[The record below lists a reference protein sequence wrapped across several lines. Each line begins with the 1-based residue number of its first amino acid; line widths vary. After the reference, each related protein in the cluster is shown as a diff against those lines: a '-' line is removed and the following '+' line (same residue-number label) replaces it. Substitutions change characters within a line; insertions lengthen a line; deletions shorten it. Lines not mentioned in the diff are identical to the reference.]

1 MVINDK
7 GGCKGKKVARKH
19 LTKGKNELRLSHSSN
34 EKYAI
39 VKRLLGNTCDVV
51 CDDGKERRC
60 IIRGKFTGRNKRD
73 NMIDSG
79 TFILVG
85 LREWVNEDMTG
96 GGSGG
101 SGGSGGGVG
110 GGNKN
115 VKFCDLLEV
124 YNLSERDILRRTHG
138 VFDNLKDESI
148 NGKYDDYS
156 SSSVA
161 FIDQNT
167 LKYQEMVKKMEKK
180 GGGSGTGSGSDDG
193 DGDGD
198 GDDDTQNEQSVI
210 ITTNVK
216 HIGKGVIS
224 QSYDISDSEGEGEG
238 DDDDD
243 DDISVKEEEGG
254 DQDGNREFEEVD
266 KYQNESKN
274 KNNTHNH
281 YKKFEYTQENIVDI
295 DDI

>member
-1 MVINDK
+1 MVINEK

-60 IIRGKFTGRNKRD
+60 VIRGKFTGRNKRD

-79 TFILVG
+79 TFILIG

-96 GGSGG
+96 GG
-101 SGGSGGGVG
+101 GVEC
-110 GGNKN
+110 GNKN

-148 NGKYDDYS
+148 TGKYDDYS

-180 GGGSGTGSGSDDG
+180 GGGSGTGSGSDD
-193 DGDGD
+193 DNQ
-198 GDDDTQNEQSVI
+198 DDTCNEQSVV

-224 QSYDISDSEGEGEG
+224 QSYDISDSDG
-238 DDDDD
+238 DSDSDSD
-243 DDISVKEEEGG
+243 SVKEQEQAQEQEQEE
-254 DQDGNREFEEVD
+254 

>member
-1 MVINDK
+1 MVINEK

-39 VKRLLGNTCDVV
+39 VKKLLGNTCDVI

-60 IIRGKFTGRNKRD
+60 MIRGKFTGRNKRD
-73 NMIDSG
+73 NMIDG
-79 TFILVG
+79 GVYILVG
-85 LREWVNEDMTG
+85 LREWVNEGIG
-96 GGSGG
+96 GGGG
-101 SGGSGGGVG
+101 ASTGH
-110 GGNKN
+110 NN
-115 VKFCDLLEV
+115 INLCDLLEV
-124 YNLSERDILRRTHG
+124 YNSSERDILKRTHG
-138 VFDNLKDESI
+138 VFESFKDESI
-148 NGKYDDYS
+148 TSKYDNYG

-161 FIDQNT
+161 FVDQNT

-180 GGGSGTGSGSDDG
+180 GGGSGSGSDD
-193 DGDGD
+193 
-198 GDDDTQNEQSVI
+198 DDADNEQSVI

-224 QSYDISDSEGEGEG
+224 QSYDISDSDSENEDEDEDKRERKSNDVSVEEEFKEGE
-238 DDDDD
+238 
-243 DDISVKEEEGG
+243 
-254 DQDGNREFEEVD
+254 
-266 KYQNESKN
+266 KYQNESKS

-281 YKKFEYTQENIVDI
+281 YKKIEYTQENIVDI

>member
-1 MVINDK
+1 MVINEK

-39 VKRLLGNTCDVV
+39 VKKLLGNTCDVI

-60 IIRGKFTGRNKRD
+60 MIRGKFTGRNKRD
-73 NMIDSG
+73 NMIDG
-79 TFILVG
+79 GVYILVG
-85 LREWVNEDMTG
+85 LREWVNEG
-96 GGSGG
+96 VSGQ
-101 SGGSGGGVG
+101 
-110 GGNKN
+110 KN
-115 VKFCDLLEV
+115 LNLCDLLEV
-124 YNLSERDILRRTHG
+124 YNSSERDILKRTHG
-138 VFDNLKDESI
+138 VFESFKDESI
-148 NGKYDDYS
+148 TSKYENYG

-161 FIDQNT
+161 FVDQNT

-180 GGGSGTGSGSDDG
+180 GSGSGSGSDD
-193 DGDGD
+193 
-198 GDDDTQNEQSVI
+198 DDADNEQSVI

-224 QSYDISDSEGEGEG
+224 QSYDISDSENEDEDEDEDEHEREGNDVSVDEECKEGE
-238 DDDDD
+238 
-243 DDISVKEEEGG
+243 
-254 DQDGNREFEEVD
+254 
-266 KYQNESKN
+266 KYQNESKS

-281 YKKFEYTQENIVDI
+281 YKKIEYTQENIVDI

>member
-1 MVINDK
+1 MVINEK

-39 VKRLLGNTCDVV
+39 VKKLLGNTCDVI

-60 IIRGKFTGRNKRD
+60 MIRGKFTGRNKRD

-79 TFILVG
+79 IYILVG
-85 LREWVNEDMTG
+85 LREWVNEE
-96 GGSGG
+96 
-101 SGGSGGGVG
+101 SGGSGGGG
-110 GGNKN
+110 AGHKN
-115 VKFCDLLEV
+115 VNYCDLLEV
-124 YNLSERDILRRTHG
+124 YNSAERDILKRTHG
-138 VFDNLKDESI
+138 VFQSFKDESI
-148 NGKYDDYS
+148 TGKYDDGGS
-156 SSSVA
+156 SSIA
-161 FIDQNT
+161 FVDQNT

-180 GGGSGTGSGSDDG
+180 GSGSESGSDD
-193 DGDGD
+193 D
-198 GDDDTQNEQSVI
+198 DDDTYNEQSVV

-216 HIGKGVIS
+216 HFGKGVIS
-224 QSYDISDSEGEGEG
+224 QTYDISDSEGEGEG
-238 DDDDD
+238 EGDN
-243 DDISVKEEEGG
+243 VNEEE
-254 DQDGNREFEEVD
+254 EEEEHEDEEEED

>member
-1 MVINDK
+1 MVINEK

-39 VKRLLGNTCDVV
+39 VKKLLGNTCDVM

-60 IIRGKFTGRNKRD
+60 MIRGKFTGRNKRD

-79 TFILVG
+79 IYILVG
-85 LREWVNEDMTG
+85 LREWVNEGGG
-96 GGSGG
+96 GGSGH
-101 SGGSGGGVG
+101 
-110 GGNKN
+110 KN
-115 VKFCDLLEV
+115 VNYCDLLEV
-124 YNLSERDILRRTHG
+124 YNSSERDILKRTHG
-138 VFDNLKDESI
+138 VFQNFKDESVT
-148 NGKYDDYS
+148 GKNDDYGS
-156 SSSVA
+156 SSIA
-161 FIDQNT
+161 FVDQNT

-180 GGGSGTGSGSDDG
+180 GSGSGSG
-193 DGDGD
+193 SES
-198 GDDDTQNEQSVI
+198 DDDDAPNKQSVI

-224 QSYDISDSEGEGEG
+224 QSYDISDSEDEDEG
-238 DDDDD
+238 DG
-243 DDISVKEEEGG
+243 VKEEEEEKEE
-254 DQDGNREFEEVD
+254 DGEFEEVE

-281 YKKFEYTQENIVDI
+281 YKKFEYTEENIVDI
-295 DDI
+295 NDI

>member
-1 MVINDK
+1 MVINEK

-39 VKRLLGNTCDVV
+39 VKKLLGNTCDVI

-60 IIRGKFTGRNKRD
+60 MIRGKFTGRNKRD
-73 NMIDSG
+73 NMIDG
-79 TFILVG
+79 GVYILVG
-85 LREWVNEDMTG
+85 LREWVNEGIG
-96 GGSGG
+96 GGGASTGH
-101 SGGSGGGVG
+101 
-110 GGNKN
+110 NN
-115 VKFCDLLEV
+115 INLCDLLEV
-124 YNLSERDILRRTHG
+124 YNSSERDILKRTHG
-138 VFDNLKDESI
+138 VFESFKDESI
-148 NGKYDDYS
+148 TSKYDNYG

-161 FIDQNT
+161 FVDQNT

-180 GGGSGTGSGSDDG
+180 GGGSGSGSDD
-193 DGDGD
+193 
-198 GDDDTQNEQSVI
+198 DDADNEQSVI

-224 QSYDISDSEGEGEG
+224 QSYDISDSDSENEDEDEDKRERKSNDVSVEEEFKEGE
-238 DDDDD
+238 
-243 DDISVKEEEGG
+243 
-254 DQDGNREFEEVD
+254 
-266 KYQNESKN
+266 KYQNESKS

-281 YKKFEYTQENIVDI
+281 YKKIEYTQENIVDI